1 MNLAKRIAQ
10 EFNRVDTDISN
21 LDVSPLNKPV
31 ITSPLNGTI
40 DYIGNITST
49 YSTSNSY
56 KGVQDWVRYEASLDI
71 NFTTLIDSY
80 EGSNNLT
87 GWVPNVGLV
96 LTTVYVRTRHGSDN
110 HLSAW
115 SDPISFTTPDIY
127 VAAPSLDVAG
137 APSNVTLT
145 PLLTGGA
152 FNVYNG
158 TDTHAS
164 TDWQVLN
171 ASDNSVVW
179 ESLNDTQNLLSI
191 TTGTLPIDTDLV
203 FRVRYNGV
211 VYGSS
216 AWVEVTAKTLNV
228 YVENPTITVE
238 GTIDKVPKNPTIS
251 GSTFS
256 VMNGTDTHE
265 ATDYQVVRVSDGVV
279 VWESLENTVNKTS
292 IRTGDLVESTAY
304 IFKMRYKGTTYGYSQ
319 WVQVTGTTKAV
330 FSVAYGVEWNSA
342 TDTYLRTGVASGV
355 DNRTSYAGAIQ
366 TQMRRCV
373 LNANGTVKYY
383 LHPTD
388 STKKADGTAAII
400 NGTDG
405 NVMVEIPKFWY
416 KYEHVSGVH
425 KWSISDGNR
434 GPDYEVHPAFI
445 RGGVEKDYRYYPAYG
460 GFNLSGKLISGSG
473 RTPTVSQT
481 RAQFR
486 ILAAAN
492 GAGWSQIDWNL
503 LVAVQLLYLT
513 EYADFNSQA
522 MIGRGNDIGSDYT
535 MTTGGSNSI
544 GNASSLSTNNDTWM
558 SYRGIE
564 NWYAS
569 MFKFIDGVNVQER
582 KYFINSNPATFADD
596 VFTGDYV
603 DSGITSVAT
612 NGYVSNLVP
621 SKKGFVASAVAGS
634 DSTYIPDYFYQA
646 AGNMIILFGGR
657 AGTGLNAGGFG
668 LFADFGASNAYA
680 FIGSGV
686 SY

>member
-56 KGVQDWVRYEASLDI
+56 KGVQDWVRHEASLDI

-87 GWVPNVGLV
+87 SWVPNVGLA

-115 SDPISFTTPDIY
+115 SDPISFTTPDVY
-127 VAAPSLDVAG
+127 VVAPSLDVAG

-292 IRTGDLVESTAY
+292 IRTGNLVESTAY

-319 WVQVTGTTKAV
+319 WVQVTGTTNAV

-342 TDTYLRTGVASGV
+342 TDTYLRTGAASGV
-355 DNRTSYAGAIQ
+355 ANSTSYAGAIQ

-373 LNANGTVKYY
+373 LNADGTVKYY

-425 KWSISDGNR
+425 KWSISDSNR

-445 RGGVEKDYRYYPAYG
+445 RGGVEKDYRYYPAYE

-473 RTPTVSQT
+473 RTPTVNQT

-486 ILAAAN
+486 TLAAAN

-513 EYADFNSQA
+513 EYANFNSQA
-522 MIGRGNDIGSDYT
+522 MIGRGNDAGSDYT

-544 GNASSLSTNNDTWM
+544 GNASSPSTNNDTWM

-582 KYFINSNPATFADD
+582 KYFINNKPATFADD

-603 DSGITSVAT
+603 DSGITSVAS

-621 SKKGFVASAVAGS
+621 NKKGFVASAVAGS
-634 DSTYIPDYFYQA
+634 DSTYVPDYFYQST
-646 AGNMIILFGGR
+646 GNRVVSFGGDASLGLICGAFCLDAFYAASGAR
-657 AGTGLNAGGFG
+657 AKL
-668 LFADFGASNAYA
+668 
-680 FIGSGV
+680 GSGV
-686 SY
+686 SF

>member
-56 KGVQDWVRYEASLDI
+56 KGVQDWVRHEASLDI

-87 GWVPNVGLV
+87 GWVPNVGLG

-115 SDPISFTTPDIY
+115 SDPISFTTPDTY
-127 VAAPSLDVAG
+127 VVAPSLDVVG
-137 APSNVTLT
+137 APSNVILT
-145 PLLTGGA
+145 PLLTGDA

-319 WVQVTGTTKAV
+319 WVQVTGTTEAV

-342 TDTYLRTGVASGV
+342 TDTYLRTGAASGV
-355 DNRTSYAGAIQ
+355 ANSTSYAGAIQ

-373 LNANGTVKYY
+373 LNADGTVKYY

-425 KWSISDGNR
+425 KWSISDGNHSSY
-434 GPDYEVHPAFI
+434 YEVHPAFI

-522 MIGRGNDIGSDYT
+522 MIGRGNDAGSDYT

-582 KYFINSNPATFADD
+582 KYFINSNPATFADN
-596 VFTGDYV
+596 VFTGNYV

-634 DSTYIPDYFYQA
+634 DSTNIPDYFYQA
-646 AGNMIILFGGR
+646 AGSMIVFFGGN
-657 AGTGLNAGGFG
+657 AGYGLNAGGFY
-668 LFADFGASNAYA
+668 LVASSGASAASGYV
-680 FIGSGV
+680 GSGV

>member
-56 KGVQDWVRYEASLDI
+56 KGVQDWVRHEASLDI

-87 GWVPNVGLV
+87 SWVPNVGLA

-115 SDPISFTTPDIY
+115 SDPISFTTPDVY
-127 VAAPSLDVAG
+127 VVAPSLDVAG

-279 VWESLENTVNKTS
+279 VWESLKNTVNKTS

-342 TDTYLRTGVASGV
+342 TDTYLRTGAASGV
-355 DNRTSYAGAIQ
+355 ANSTSYAGAIQ

-425 KWSISDGNR
+425 KWSISDGNH

-445 RGGVEKDYRYYPAYG
+445 RGGVEKDYRYYPAYE

-513 EYADFNSQA
+513 EYANFNSQA
-522 MIGRGNDIGSDYT
+522 MIGRGNDAGSDYT

-634 DSTYIPDYFYQA
+634 DSTYIPDYFYIA
-646 AGNMIILFGGR
+646 ADSMVVFFGGVAGN
-657 AGTGLNAGGFG
+657 GLTAGGFY
-668 LFADFGASNAYA
+668 LYADAGASYA
-680 FIGSGV
+680 HGSVGSGV

>member
-40 DYIGNITST
+40 GYIGNITST

-56 KGVQDWVRYEASLDI
+56 KVVQDWVRHEASLDI

-87 GWVPNVGLV
+87 SWVPNVGA

-115 SDPISFTTPDIY
+115 SDPVSFTTPDIY
-127 VAAPSLDVAG
+127 VVAPSLDVAG

-145 PLLTGGA
+145 PLLIGGA

-179 ESLNDTQNLLSI
+179 KSLNDTQNLLSI

-292 IRTGDLVESTAY
+292 IRTGDLVKSTAY

-330 FSVAYGVEWNSA
+330 FMVAYGVEWNSA
-342 TDTYLRTGVASGV
+342 TDTYLRTGAASGV
-355 DNRTSYAGAIQ
+355 ANSTSYAGAIQ

-373 LNANGTVKYY
+373 LNADGTVKYY

-425 KWSISDGNR
+425 KWSISDGNH

-522 MIGRGNDIGSDYT
+522 MIGRGNDTGSDYT

-634 DSTYIPDYFYQA
+634 NSTYIPDYFYQA
-646 AGNMIILFGGR
+646 AGSMGVLFGGT
-657 AGTGLNAGGFG
+657 ADFGLYAGGFFLLAYNDASAARG
-668 LFADFGASNAYA
+668 DF
-680 FIGSGV
+680 GSGV

>member
-10 EFNRVDTDISN
+10 EFNKVNTEISN
-21 LDVSPLNKPV
+21 LDISPLNKPV

-40 DYIGNITST
+40 NYIGNITST

-56 KGVQDWVRYEASLDI
+56 KGVQDWVRHEASLDI
-71 NFTTLIDSY
+71 HFTTLIDSY

-87 GWVPNVGLV
+87 SWVPNVGLA

-115 SDPISFTTPDIY
+115 SDPIRFTTPDIY
-127 VAAPSLDVAG
+127 VVAPSLDVAG
-137 APSNVTLT
+137 APSNVILT

-292 IRTGDLVESTAY
+292 IRTGDLVENTAY

-330 FSVAYGVEWNSA
+330 FSVVYGVEWNSA
-342 TDTYLRTGVASGV
+342 TDTYLRTGAASGV
-355 DNRTSYAGAIQ
+355 ANSTSYAGAIQ

-416 KYEHVSGVH
+416 KYEYVSGVH
-425 KWSISDGNR
+425 KWSISDCNY

-445 RGGVEKDYRYYPAYG
+445 RGGVEKDYRYYPAYE

-473 RTPTVSQT
+473 RTPTVGQT

-522 MIGRGNDIGSDYT
+522 MIGRGNDAGSDYT
-535 MTTGGSNSI
+535 MTTGRSDSI

-646 AGNMIILFGGR
+646 AGRLVVLFGGR
-657 AGTGLNAGGFG
+657 AGGGLGAGGFC
-668 LFADFGASNAYA
+668 LSANLGASNASGS
-680 FIGSGV
+680 IGSGV

>member
-56 KGVQDWVRYEASLDI
+56 KGVQNWVRHEASLDI

-87 GWVPNVGLV
+87 SWVPNVGLA

-115 SDPISFTTPDIY
+115 SDPISFTTPDVY
-127 VAAPSLDVAG
+127 VVAPSLDVAG

-342 TDTYLRTGVASGV
+342 TDTYLRTGAASGV
-355 DNRTSYAGAIQ
+355 ANSTSYAGAIQ

-373 LNANGTVKYY
+373 LNADGTVKYY

-400 NGTDG
+400 DGTDG

-445 RGGVEKDYRYYPAYG
+445 RGGVEKDYRYYPAYE

-522 MIGRGNDIGSDYT
+522 MIGRGNDAGSDYT

-646 AGNMIILFGGR
+646 AGSRIVLFGGS
-657 AGTGLNAGGFG
+657 AGSGLYAGGFCLG
-668 LFADFGASNAYA
+668 ADYGASDAVGKL
-680 FIGSGV
+680 GSGV